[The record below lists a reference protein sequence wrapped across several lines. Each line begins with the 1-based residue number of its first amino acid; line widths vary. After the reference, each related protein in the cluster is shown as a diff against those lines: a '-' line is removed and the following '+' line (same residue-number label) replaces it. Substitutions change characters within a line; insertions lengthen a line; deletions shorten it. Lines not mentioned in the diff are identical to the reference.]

1 MLHADSIRI
10 SVLIAVLL
18 PSACDS
24 ESASRIP
31 VSETPESFLADA
43 ASSRR
48 LQAGFL
54 IVDGVYNTELTAP
67 YDVLEHSAYHVREG
81 LGIDVFT
88 VSPTGDAVTT
98 AEGLKILPD
107 YSFDTAPA
115 IDILVVASAE
125 GSRDSNLENRELIDW
140 VRKRGRQAHIVMSLC
155 WGAFVLAEADLLD
168 GRTGTTFPGDYGT
181 LARRFPEID
190 LLVNV
195 GFVHDGHAITSQG
208 GARSFDAAMY
218 LVELLYGPEAARG
231 VGGGLLIPWPPQP
244 QSGITYHVAHG
255 AAGPQRGSRVRSD

>member
-88 VSPTGDAVTT
+88 
-98 AEGLKILPD
+98 
-107 YSFDTAPA
+107 

-195 GFVHDGHAITSQG
+195 SFVHDGHAITSQG